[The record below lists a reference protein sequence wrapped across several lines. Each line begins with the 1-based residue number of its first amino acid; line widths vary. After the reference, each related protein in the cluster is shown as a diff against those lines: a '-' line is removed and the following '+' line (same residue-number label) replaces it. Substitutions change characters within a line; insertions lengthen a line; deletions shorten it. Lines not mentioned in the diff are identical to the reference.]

1 MIRSRNL
8 KIAVI
13 AATLFAFMAMTGSVF
28 AVENDYG
35 FSFKL
40 KSGYANS
47 YSAKRYRQT
56 TNENNKWKVDM
67 QYNSEGKGC
76 KATYWLAKNNDART
90 VVSNTHTI
98 KQGSGAHYYKETAG
112 ASKTY
117 VRLAAEN
124 NNDAACTVSG
134 YWDEEID

>member
-13 AATLFAFMAMTGSVF
+13 AATLFAFMAMTVSVF
-28 AVENDYG
+28 AADSNYAFD
-35 FSFKL
+35 FQL

-56 TNENNKWKVDM
+56 TNENNKWKVNM
-67 QYNSEGKGC
+67 QHNSEGTGC
-76 KATYWLAKNNDART
+76 KATFWLAKSNDART

-98 KQGSGAHYYKETAG
+98 KQGSGAHYYKATAG

-117 VRLAAEN
+117 VRLGAEN
-124 NNDAACTVSG
+124 NNDAACTVAG
-134 YWDEEID
+134 FWDEETD